1 MATKCPRCGSKN
13 TECINRGK
21 QVGGFI
27 LKVGA
32 AVACN
37 IIGAM
42 VGHPNAGK
50 NIGGLFA
57 GPPED
62 SVYKC
67 NSCGKTFKP

>member
-27 LKVGA
+27 LKIGA
-32 AVACN
+32 AAACN

-50 NIGGLFA
+50 NFFL
-57 GPPED
+57 
-62 SVYKC
+62 Y
-67 NSCGKTFKP
+67 